1 MELKIPFDL
10 KKAEAEAVASA
21 KALIEKNL
29 KNAVSEIAGGLF
41 QSEEKIG
48 GYLHRREGFG
58 RTLIRQR
65 LEEYVASEEFEAVIQ
80 DCIRKHAD
88 NAAEHAVQK
97 MLESASRKRV
107 FTAVPHKDTPT

>member
-1 MELKIPFDL
+1 MDLRIPFDL

-21 KALIEKNL
+21 KALIEKGL
-29 KNAVSEIAGGLF
+29 KNATTGIVDELF
-41 QSEEKIG
+41 QHEQTYNGQLDRK
-48 GYLHRREGFG
+48 EGFA

-65 LEEYVASEEFEAVIQ
+65 IEEYAASEEFEAVIQ

-88 NAAEHAVQK
+88 NAADHAVQK

-107 FTAVPHKDTPT
+107 FTAVPHKGSPT